1 MKKVLK
7 IIGIILLGVLIA
19 IGIVLYHFRG
29 QIKFYINAAQE
40 YSDLKNN
47 LESVEVT
54 KDLNMSKDMDY
65 KDIEYKK
72 SNGKAVTLDI
82 YEAKKKLKGGSPVIL
97 YVHGG
102 SWIYGNSQIPELME
116 PLLNVFRNEGYAI
129 ISVNYRLT
137 TNEID
142 FYKQVSDVK
151 DAIRWVYKNKD
162 KYDFNTNEIGLVGA
176 SAGAHLSLLAAYSGN
191 NEFKDDKALDNY
203 PSKVKWVVDLFG
215 PTNLNSLN
223 MRIATDQLETAVKNR
238 ENSLRGKQ
246 SIENYMKEYS
256 PINYVKPDLPP
267 TLIIHGTNDKMVPY
281 KDSLELY
288 EKSKKDGNNVELLTL
303 DNGGHDFSNI
313 NKKQILDLG
322 VKFIN
327 FIIFN
332 TNLN

>member
-7 IIGIILLGVLIA
+7 VIGIIFLGVLIV
-19 IGIVLYHFRG
+19 IGLVAYNFRG
-29 QIKFYINAAQE
+29 QIGFYINAIQE
-40 YSDLKNN
+40 YTTIKNN
-47 LESVEVT
+47 LESVEAT
-54 KDLNMSKDMDY
+54 KQLNMSKDMNY
-65 KDIEYKK
+65 KDIVYKEAD
-72 SNGKAVTLDI
+72 GKAVTLDI

-102 SWIYGNSQIPELME
+102 SWIYGSSQIPELME
-116 PLLNVFRNEGYAI
+116 PLLNIFRNEGYTI

-162 KYDFNTNEIGLVGA
+162 AYDFNTNEIGIVGA
-176 SAGAHLSLLAAYSGN
+176 SAGAQLSLLAAYTGN
-191 NEFKDDKALDNY
+191 DYFKDDRALDNY
-203 PSKVKWVVDLFG
+203 SSKVKWVVDLFG
-215 PTNLNSLN
+215 PTQLSSLN
-223 MRIATDQLETAVKNR
+223 MSIATGQLETAVKNR
-238 ENSLRGKQ
+238 EKSLRGKQ
-246 SIENYMKEYS
+246 SLEDYMKEYS

-267 TLIIHGTNDKMVPY
+267 TLIIHGTDDKMVPY

-288 EKSKKDGNNVELLTL
+288 EKSKNDGNNVELFAI
-303 DNGGHDFSNI
+303 DNAGHDFSNI
-313 NKKQILDLG
+313 DKKQILDMG

-332 TNLN
+332 TKLN